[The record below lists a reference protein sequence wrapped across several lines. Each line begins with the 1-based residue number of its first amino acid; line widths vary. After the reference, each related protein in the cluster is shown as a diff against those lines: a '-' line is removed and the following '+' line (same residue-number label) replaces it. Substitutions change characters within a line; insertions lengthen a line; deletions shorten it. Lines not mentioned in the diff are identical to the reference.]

1 MPPKSLPSRFDAALA
16 GMALCLAI
24 GVGIGVTSGLSMP
37 VATGGGATGAA
48 VVALGVTVSEF
59 M

>member
-1 MPPKSLPSRFDAALA
+1 
-16 GMALCLAI
+16 MALCLAI